1 MKQLDDAVRDAV
13 ARLPGVESVSL
24 ARDLPLG
31 GNEVQVQVPDGVQSS
46 LLPSLDVASVK
57 LVLDCDHYA
66 KTRLIAHH
74 VLIGFRGLF
83 ERKCLGHRTNSGHGA
98 EAHRVFRVD

>member
-31 GNEVQVQVPDGVQSS
+31 GNEVQVQVPDG
-46 LLPSLDVASVK
+46 DRKISVGQAI
-57 LVLDCDHYA
+57 V
-66 KTRLIAHH
+66 
-74 VLIGFRGLF
+74 
-83 ERKCLGHRTNSGHGA
+83 RTA
-98 EAHRVFRVD
+98 TTFPL